1 MIARE
6 GVDMVL
12 MLVEDNPTDSMAIQA
27 RLRRG
32 FPNAQ
37 ILGAEDAD
45 HFNEHLGRPGCD
57 VVITDYWLGWSDG
70 LSVLQRVHERWPRA
84 RVIMLT
90 GNGGEEVVAGAFK
103 YGLYHYLVKPD
114 GFDELVPV
122 IGAAMKS
129 KRREESYELMATIF
143 NTIPEAVH
151 CVDAAGNIAAI
162 NSAACQM
169 YGYTDL
175 DIVGRTNEILLPAL
189 RREEIRKHLLRAF
202 SGETVPHFQTMQLHS
217 EGIEVPVTM
226 TIVPLRRSDSTV
238 SAVACIAGWND
249 KAMREISQPGRRHEP
264 QAPPLSLDLTRH

>member
-1 MIARE
+1 
-6 GVDMVL
+6 MVL

-32 FPNAQ
+32 FPGAQ

-175 DIVGRTNEILLPAL
+175 DIVGRTNEILLPAP

-249 KAMREISQPGRRHEP
+249 KAMRDISQPGRRHEP
-264 QAPPLSLDLTRH
+264 HAPPLSLDLTRH

>member
-1 MIARE
+1 
-6 GVDMVL
+6 MVL
-12 MLVEDNPTDSMAIQA
+12 MLVEDNPTDRMAIQA

-32 FPNAQ
+32 FPSAQ
-37 ILGAEDAD
+37 ILAADDAD
-45 HFNEHLGRPGCD
+45 HFSEHLGRAGCD

-70 LSVLQRVHERWPRA
+70 LSVLQRVHERWPHA

-129 KRREESYELMATIF
+129 KRREDSYDLMTTIF

-162 NSAACQM
+162 NAAACQI

-175 DIVGRTNEILLPAL
+175 DIVGRTHEILLPAA
-189 RREEIRKHLLRAF
+189 RREEIRKLLLRAF
-202 SGETVPHFQTMQLHS
+202 AGETVPHFQTVQLHS

-226 TIVPLRRSDSTV
+226 TIIPLRRGDLAI
-238 SAVACIAGWND
+238 SAVACIAGWSD
-249 KAMREISQPGRRHEP
+249 KAMRDISLQGRHDP
-264 QAPPLSLDLTRH
+264 HAPPLSLDLTRH

>member
-1 MIARE
+1 
-6 GVDMVL
+6 MVL
-12 MLVEDNPTDSMAIQA
+12 MLVEDNPTDRMAIQA

-32 FPNAQ
+32 FPGAQ
-37 ILGAEDAD
+37 ILAAEDAD
-45 HFNEHLGRPGCD
+45 HFNEHLGRTSCD

-70 LSVLQRVHERWPRA
+70 LSVLQRVHERWPRT

-114 GFDELVPV
+114 GFDDLVPV

-129 KRREESYELMATIF
+129 KRREESYDLMATIF

-162 NSAACQM
+162 NAAACQM

-175 DIVGRTNEILLPAL
+175 DIVGRTNEILLPAA
-189 RREEIRKHLLRAF
+189 RRDEIRKHLLRAF
-202 SGETVPHFQTMQLHS
+202 AGETVPHFQTVQLNS
-217 EGIEVPVTM
+217 EGVEIPVTM
-226 TIVPLRRSDSTV
+226 TILPLSRGH
-238 SAVACIAGWND
+238 SAISNVACVAAWHD
-249 KAMREISQPGRRHEP
+249 KAMRSRRHEP
-264 QAPPLSLDLTRH
+264 HAPPLSLDLTRH